1 MQPLTGFELYL
12 NWFVAVVMP
21 LIIIANLIRQVRET
35 DHNAYLWRDHAS
47 FMWTS
52 LVVVG
57 LLAMWSM
64 VRLAAH
70 YGVVSDAA
78 VDTAVPVIGI
88 PFLIA
93 AVVEIWLV
101 VKFLRS
107 RRRAA

>member
-1 MQPLTGFELYL
+1 VES
-12 NWFVAVVMP
+12 
-21 LIIIANLIRQVRET
+21 E
-35 DHNAYLWRDHAS
+35 
-47 FMWTS
+47 
-52 LVVVG
+52 
-57 LLAMWSM
+57 
-64 VRLAAH
+64 
-70 YGVVSDAA
+70 AA